1 MRCEGVRAALLT
13 PPGRGALAVVA
24 LAGRKADAVVDSL
37 FAARGGVAIAARP
50 DGALAFGTW
59 RPTGEEVIVVRHAG
73 ERLEIQCH
81 GGIAAPAAVLASL
94 EAAGARIVPWQE
106 WLGDEGGDSCA
117 AAALQHLPQAHGP
130 KAARILARQAAG
142 ALDLEIGRVAGVMA
156 GGDADAGTRA
166 ANRLRAAARV
176 GLRLTCPWRI
186 VLAGEVNAGKSSL
199 MNALVGHGRSIV
211 SPLEGTTRDIVTAR
225 TVLDGW
231 EVEIVDVAGTRGDET
246 AVSTIERAGIERA
259 LAERALADLV
269 LRVIPADA
277 AAGGGGPAAG
287 HELLVL
293 TKADLATEA
302 TLAAATATAAGAGAG
317 AIVTSAVT
325 GAGVDTLIAAIV
337 ERLVPE
343 ERLDPDL
350 LAGAVP
356 FTQRQ
361 LDAIETLVGPPRGG
375 AGEQP

>member
-106 WLGDEGGDSCA
+106 WLGDERGDSCA
-117 AAALQHLPQAHGP
+117 ALALQHLPQARGP

-246 AVSTIERAGIERA
+246 AVSSIERAGIDRA

-277 AAGGGGPAAG
+277 AAGGGPAAG

-302 TLAAATATAAGAGAG
+302 TLAAATATG

-325 GAGVDTLIAAIV
+325 GVGVDALIAAIV
-337 ERLVPE
+337 DRLVPE

-356 FTQRQ
+356 FTRRQ
-361 LDAIETLVGPPRGG
+361 LDAIETLVGLPRSG

>member
-1 MRCEGVRAALLT
+1 MPNR
-13 PPGRGALAVVA
+13 
-24 LAGRKADAVVDSL
+24 
-37 FAARGGVAIAARP
+37 F
-50 DGALAFGTW
+50 
-59 RPTGEEVIVVRHAG
+59 
-73 ERLEIQCH
+73 
-81 GGIAAPAAVLASL
+81 
-94 EAAGARIVPWQE
+94 
-106 WLGDEGGDSCA
+106 
-117 AAALQHLPQAHGP
+117 
-130 KAARILARQAAG
+130 ARQAAG

-199 MNALVGHGRSIV
+199 MNAMVGHGRSIV

-246 AVSTIERAGIERA
+246 AVSTVERAGIERA

-269 LRVIPADA
+269 LRVIPGDA

>member
-59 RPTGEEVIVVRHAG
+59 RPTGEEVIVVRHVG

-117 AAALQHLPQAHGP
+117 ALALQHLPQARGP

-166 ANRLRAAARV
+166 ANRLCAAARV

-246 AVSTIERAGIERA
+246 AVSSIERAGIDRA

-277 AAGGGGPAAG
+277 AAGGGPAAG

-302 TLAAATATAAGAGAG
+302 TLAAATAAG

-325 GAGVDTLIAAIV
+325 GAGVDALIAAIV
-337 ERLVPE
+337 DRLVPE

-356 FTQRQ
+356 FTRRQ
-361 LDAIETLVGPPRGG
+361 LAAIDTLVGPPGSG

>member
-94 EAAGARIVPWQE
+94 EAAGVRIVPWQE
-106 WLGDEGGDSCA
+106 WLGDERGDSCA
-117 AAALQHLPQAHGP
+117 ALALQHLPQARGP

-246 AVSTIERAGIERA
+246 AVSSIERAGIDRA

-277 AAGGGGPAAG
+277 AAGGGPAAG

-302 TLAAATATAAGAGAG
+302 TLAAATATG

-325 GAGVDTLIAAIV
+325 GVGVDALIAAIV
-337 ERLVPE
+337 DRLVPE

-356 FTQRQ
+356 FTRRQ
-361 LDAIETLVGPPRGG
+361 LDAIETLVGPLRSG

>member
-1 MRCEGVRAALLT
+1 
-13 PPGRGALAVVA
+13 
-24 LAGRKADAVVDSL
+24 
-37 FAARGGVAIAARP
+37 
-50 DGALAFGTW
+50 
-59 RPTGEEVIVVRHAG
+59 
-73 ERLEIQCH
+73 
-81 GGIAAPAAVLASL
+81 
-94 EAAGARIVPWQE
+94 
-106 WLGDEGGDSCA
+106 
-117 AAALQHLPQAHGP
+117 
-130 KAARILARQAAG
+130 
-142 ALDLEIGRVAGVMA
+142 MA

-199 MNALVGHGRSIV
+199 MNVLVGHGRSIV

-302 TLAAATATAAGAGAG
+302 TLAAATAAG

-356 FTQRQ
+356 FTRRQ
-361 LDAIETLVGPPRGG
+361 LDAIETLVGPPRSG

>member
-37 FAARGGVAIAARP
+37 FAARGGIVIAARP

-94 EAAGARIVPWQE
+94 EAAGVRIVPWQE

-117 AAALQHLPQAHGP
+117 ALALQHLPQARGP

-142 ALDLEIGRVAGVMA
+142 ALDLEIGRIAGVMA

-231 EVEIVDVAGTRGDET
+231 EVEIVDVAGTRGGAT
-246 AVSTIERAGIERA
+246 AVSSIERAGIERA
-259 LAERALADLV
+259 LAEREAADLV

-277 AAGGGGPAAG
+277 AAGGGPAAG
-287 HELLVL
+287 YELLVL
-293 TKADLATEA
+293 TKADLATEV
-302 TLAAATATAAGAGAG
+302 TLAAATAAG

-325 GAGVDTLIAAIV
+325 GVGVDALIAALV

-356 FTQRQ
+356 FTRRQ

>member
-117 AAALQHLPQAHGP
+117 ALALQHLPQARGP

-156 GGDADAGTRA
+156 GGDADASTRA

-246 AVSTIERAGIERA
+246 AVSSIERAGIDRA

-277 AAGGGGPAAG
+277 AAGGGPAAG

-302 TLAAATATAAGAGAG
+302 TLAAATAAG

-356 FTQRQ
+356 FTRRQ
-361 LDAIETLVGPPRGG
+361 LDAIDTLVGLPRSG
-375 AGEQP
+375 AGEHP

>member
-37 FAARGGVAIAARP
+37 FAARGGIVIAARP

-94 EAAGARIVPWQE
+94 ESAGVQIVPWQE

-117 AAALQHLPQAHGP
+117 VLALQHLPPARGP

-142 ALDLEIGRVAGVMA
+142 ALDLEIGRIAGVMA

-231 EVEIVDVAGTRGDET
+231 EVEIVDVAGTRGDAT

-259 LAERALADLV
+259 RAERALADLV

-277 AAGGGGPAAG
+277 AAGGGPAAG

-302 TLAAATATAAGAGAG
+302 TLAAATASG
-317 AIVTSAVT
+317 AIMTSAVT
-325 GAGVDTLIAAIV
+325 GAGVDALIAAIV

-356 FTQRQ
+356 FTRRQ

>member
-117 AAALQHLPQAHGP
+117 ALALQHLPQARGP

-156 GGDADAGTRA
+156 GGGADAGTRA

-231 EVEIVDVAGTRGDET
+231 EVEIVDVAGTRGDAT
-246 AVSTIERAGIERA
+246 AVSSIERSGIERA
-259 LAERALADLV
+259 LAEREAADLV

-277 AAGGGGPAAG
+277 AAGGGPAAG

-302 TLAAATATAAGAGAG
+302 TLAAATAAG

>member
-24 LAGRKADAVVDSL
+24 LVGRKADAVVDSL
-37 FAARGGVAIAARP
+37 FAARGGIAIAARP

-94 EAAGARIVPWQE
+94 ESVGARIVRWQE

-117 AAALQHLPQAHGP
+117 AAALQHLPQARGP

-142 ALDLEIGRVAGVMA
+142 ALDLEIGRIAGVMA

-231 EVEIVDVAGTRGDET
+231 EVEIVDVAGTRGDAT
-246 AVSTIERAGIERA
+246 AVSSIERAGIERA
-259 LAERALADLV
+259 LAEREAADLV

-277 AAGGGGPAAG
+277 AAGGGPAAG

-302 TLAAATATAAGAGAG
+302 TLAAATAAG

-325 GAGVDTLIAAIV
+325 GVGVDALIAALV

-356 FTQRQ
+356 FTRRQ

>member
-37 FAARGGVAIAARP
+37 FAARGGIVIAARP

-94 EAAGARIVPWQE
+94 ESAGVQIVSWQE

-117 AAALQHLPQAHGP
+117 VLALQHLPQARGP

-302 TLAAATATAAGAGAG
+302 TLAAATAAG

-325 GAGVDTLIAAIV
+325 GAGVDALIAAIV

>member
-37 FAARGGVAIAARP
+37 FAARGGIVIAARP

-94 EAAGARIVPWQE
+94 ESAGVQIVSWQE

-117 AAALQHLPQAHGP
+117 VQALQHLPQARGP
-130 KAARILARQAAG
+130 KAARIFARQAAG
-142 ALDLEIGRVAGVMA
+142 ALDLEIGRIAGVMA

-186 VLAGEVNAGKSSL
+186 VLAGEVNAGTSSL

-225 TVLDGW
+225 PVLDGW
-231 EVEIVDVAGTRGDET
+231 EVEIVDVAGTRGDAT
-246 AVSTIERAGIERA
+246 AVSSIERAGIERA
-259 LAERALADLV
+259 LAEREAADLV

-277 AAGGGGPAAG
+277 AAGGGGHAAG

-302 TLAAATATAAGAGAG
+302 TLAAATAAG

-325 GAGVDTLIAAIV
+325 GAGVDALIAAIV

-356 FTQRQ
+356 FTRRQ
-361 LDAIETLVGPPRGG
+361 FDAIETLVGPPRGG

>member
-94 EAAGARIVPWQE
+94 EAAGVRIVPWQE
-106 WLGDEGGDSCA
+106 WLGDERGDSCA
-117 AAALQHLPQAHGP
+117 ALALQHLPQARGP

-246 AVSTIERAGIERA
+246 AVSSIERAGIDRA
-259 LAERALADLV
+259 LAEREAADLV

-277 AAGGGGPAAG
+277 AAGGGPAAG

-302 TLAAATATAAGAGAG
+302 TLAAATA
-317 AIVTSAVT
+317 AIVTSTVT
-325 GAGVDTLIAAIV
+325 GVGVDALIAEIV
-337 ERLVPE
+337 DRLVPE

-356 FTQRQ
+356 FTRRQ
-361 LDAIETLVGPPRGG
+361 LDAIETLVGPLRSG

>member
-1 MRCEGVRAALLT
+1 
-13 PPGRGALAVVA
+13 
-24 LAGRKADAVVDSL
+24 
-37 FAARGGVAIAARP
+37 
-50 DGALAFGTW
+50 
-59 RPTGEEVIVVRHAG
+59 
-73 ERLEIQCH
+73 
-81 GGIAAPAAVLASL
+81 
-94 EAAGARIVPWQE
+94 
-106 WLGDEGGDSCA
+106 
-117 AAALQHLPQAHGP
+117 
-130 KAARILARQAAG
+130 
-142 ALDLEIGRVAGVMA
+142 
-156 GGDADAGTRA
+156 
-166 ANRLRAAARV
+166 
-176 GLRLTCPWRI
+176 

-231 EVEIVDVAGTRGDET
+231 EVEIADVAGTRRDAT
-246 AVSTIERAGIERA
+246 AVSSIERAGIERA
-259 LAERALADLV
+259 LAEREAADLV

-277 AAGGGGPAAG
+277 AAGGGPAAA
-287 HELLVL
+287 HELFVL

-302 TLAAATATAAGAGAG
+302 TLAAATAAG

-325 GAGVDTLIAAIV
+325 GVGVDALIAAIV

-356 FTQRQ
+356 FTRRQ
-361 LDAIETLVGPPRGG
+361 LDAVETLVGPPRTG